1 MRVYLPDGGTLVI
14 DGYHLYCNLRPG
26 GLVILAFELPRQTAE
41 QTIPGELA
49 LIGTYSS
56 EMVSPV
62 NSHGH
67 FDHSGGN
74 KHCGCEIAA

>member
-41 QTIPGELA
+41 QTIPGQLA
-49 LIGTYSS
+49 LLGADSTEIA
-56 EMVSPV
+56 SPV
-62 NSHGH
+62 NSHCH
-67 FDHSGGN
+67 FDHMGRK

>member
-49 LIGTYSS
+49 LIST
-56 EMVSPV
+56 
-62 NSHGH
+62 
-67 FDHSGGN
+67 
-74 KHCGCEIAA
+74 